1 MKRTRVAVV
10 GCGHLGAI
18 HARLLAARED
28 VELVAIVDP
37 VAESRERAAAA
48 HGCRPLAEPRDLV
61 GLVDA
66 AVVAA
71 PTGLHTAVSLPLPV
85 VLPGV
90 AGNGRPWVLPLER
103 FMAFRPD
110 IEVGATR
117 DGRTTVTP
125 AMGKRTVGSSDFGMD
140 TSALAPRATSMANS
154 TSENCQRST
163 KKRTMLCIRLRAC
176 PQ

>member
-61 GLVDA
+61 GRLVDA
-66 AVVAA
+66 IGGRSRPGVVHA
-71 PTGLHTAVSLPLPV
+71 LDHVSLTIARGETLGLVGESGCGKSTLGRIAAGILEPGEGE
-85 VLPGV
+85 VL
-90 AGNGRPWVLPLER
+90 
-103 FMAFRPD
+103 FH
-110 IEVGATR
+110 GATR
-117 DGRTTVTP
+117 DSLTGPDRRAARLAVQMIFQDPMASLNPRQRAGDIVAGGPPVEGR
-125 AMGKRTVGSSDFGMD
+125 
-140 TSALAPRATSMANS
+140 
-154 TSENCQRST
+154 
-163 KKRTMLCIRLRAC
+163 
-176 PQ
+176 